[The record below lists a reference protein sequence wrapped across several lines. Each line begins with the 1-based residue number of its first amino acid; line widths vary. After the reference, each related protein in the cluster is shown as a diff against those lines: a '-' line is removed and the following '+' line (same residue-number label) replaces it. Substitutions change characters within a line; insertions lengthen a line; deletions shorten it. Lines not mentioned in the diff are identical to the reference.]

1 MTKIFPA
8 KQGDIGATFRYSLV
22 VSKPADFFG
31 VIGFWKIVDK
41 HTGETK
47 SQPCLVS
54 GSSITTTALRRSLK
68 LQYTTVSGDLDEA
81 GEYLQEWELVW
92 PDGRRRTFPSG
103 GWELLIVRKQTS
115 GTLADTLSPLVTDDG
130 RLILTDD
137 GRVIWIET

>member
-8 KQGDIGATFRYSLV
+8 KQGDIGAVFRYSLV
-22 VSKPADFFG
+22 VSKPTDFFG
-31 VIGFWKIVDK
+31 VIGYWKIISK
-41 HTGETK
+41 YTSTTIT
-47 SQPCLVS
+47 QPCLVL

-68 LQYTTVSGDLDEA
+68 LQYTTVDGDLDEA

-92 PDGRRRTFPSG
+92 PDGRRRTYPAG
-103 GWELLIVRKQTS
+103 GWELLIVHQQTS
-115 GTLADTLSPLVTDDG
+115 GTLADTLTPLVTDDG